1 MLLFVLFLFEL
12 GTKRRAKHNIGSTL
26 AGLCCKKNKTN
37 FDSNKSFSSFIN
49 GVFQL
54 LLTIFRLTIMLPVY
68 KFCATALQSF
78 SAFVEAAIFY
88 LLFYWRVFAAPGF
101 SLKSKMLLNGFEIF
115 LCCFFGS
122 IFFQDS
128 LK

>member
-1 MLLFVLFLFEL
+1 MLQ
-12 GTKRRAKHNIGSTL
+12 
-26 AGLCCKKNKTN
+26 KKKKTN

-88 LLFYWRVFAAPGF
+88 LLFL
-101 SLKSKMLLNGFEIF
+101 LKSFCSTWFQFEV
-115 LCCFFGS
+115 
-122 IFFQDS
+122 
-128 LK
+128 